1 MKKTMVR
8 WLLVVLCLAWLAPA
22 GAETRQAVIAL
33 EGTEETLQ
41 EKRLANPD
49 GFSVWYAPDRLEA
62 YNGSSGNMD
71 GIIVCALYSDDH
83 MILSMMTE
91 EDAVEYA
98 EESGTDIVKESAD
111 ARVQTDVYRDLENGR
126 YYFLTMIAEKGKY
139 LRAVGDYSQEAA
151 EGNGKLLQHVLES
164 VSFGTEEPGDDPE
177 EGFLDTEMEKMIPGQ
192 WSEEDEE
199 DGFGAVLTLE
209 DGGDLSLAFHATDGS
224 AAYTYR
230 GSWSIRLIPDYG
242 SRITLLFTSTDHPSH
257 AGGEYREEC
266 VYDAYTESWVE
277 DDQLNIYL
285 MLTPSDESEFVS
297 PFADVL
303 GYDEIALSRKQGP
316 NMRVVNCKSF
326 VSLREARDASS
337 KRLEKVPLGALV
349 LAFPE
354 AGDENGFI
362 SCVYHD
368 QYGYILAE
376 YLQSIE

>member
-8 WLLVVLCLAWLAPA
+8 WLLVLLCLAWLAPA

-41 EKRLANPD
+41 ETRLANPD

-111 ARVQTDVYRDLENGR
+111 ARVLTDVYRDLENGR

-164 VSFGTEEPGDDPE
+164 VSFSAEETGEDPE
-177 EGFLDTEMEKMIPGQ
+177 EGFLDTEMEKMIPG
-192 WSEEDEE
+192 
-199 DGFGAVLTLE
+199 
-209 DGGDLSLAFHATDGS
+209 H
-224 AAYTYR
+224 
-230 GSWSIRLIPDYG
+230 
-242 SRITLLFTSTDHPSH
+242 
-257 AGGEYREEC
+257 
-266 VYDAYTESWVE
+266 
-277 DDQLNIYL
+277 
-285 MLTPSDESEFVS
+285 
-297 PFADVL
+297 
-303 GYDEIALSRKQGP
+303 
-316 NMRVVNCKSF
+316 
-326 VSLREARDASS
+326 
-337 KRLEKVPLGALV
+337 
-349 LAFPE
+349 
-354 AGDENGFI
+354 
-362 SCVYHD
+362 
-368 QYGYILAE
+368 
-376 YLQSIE
+376 